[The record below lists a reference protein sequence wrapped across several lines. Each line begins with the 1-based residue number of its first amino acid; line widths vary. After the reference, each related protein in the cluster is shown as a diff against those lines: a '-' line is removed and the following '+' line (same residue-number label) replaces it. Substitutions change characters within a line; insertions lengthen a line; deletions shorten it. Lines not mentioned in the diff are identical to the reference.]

1 MNGQPAAR
9 RGIYLIALLT
19 ACVGLVRWQP
29 ATPALAADKPRGS
42 TSAYATEPLTNSDR
56 PSADVNRSPVDFVLS
71 PDESWMVVANQTSHT
86 VSLVDMATGEVLDE
100 TACGHRPVAL
110 AIAPDGT
117 HILATASY
125 TGELFRF
132 VVDGDKLREVD
143 RLFLGFE
150 PWDVAIT
157 ADGKTAYIALAAA
170 AEVAEV
176 DLNPMAV
183 RRRIA
188 VGRWPRFLA
197 LSPDGERLAVGTS
210 GEGGVSVVDTA
221 LGKRIFQEDFVGMN
235 LGGMWPSRDGRFVYL
250 PWITYL
256 NNPITENNIRR
267 GWVLASRIARVNLRE
282 HVRREA
288 ISLDPPGEA
297 VADPYAVALNDDE
310 STMVATAAGTHELLV
325 YRSAGLPWQDYGGP
339 GDHIAQELRNAPNRF
354 DRIELGGRP
363 MAVRF
368 CHDGRRVWV
377 ANYLLNCVQEVDID
391 ARKLVRS
398 IDLGGSEKPLLARK
412 GEAVFLDGRKSLDQ
426 WYSCFS
432 CHYEAGPNRPTVD
445 TRTDG
450 GFQNTY
456 KTIRG
461 LYNVSRT
468 GPWTWHGWQN
478 DLRAAMRK
486 SLAET
491 LLSPDTPRR
500 NEIKALVAYLE
511 SLETPP
517 NWHWQPDGTLSEA
530 GRRGKTVF
538 EGPTAGCAT
547 CHSGPEF
554 TDGEIHDVGTGEPND
569 KYEGYNTPSLIGV
582 ARQIHWLH
590 HGHADSLEALLTGEH
605 NPTKVTGN
613 GELTPAERA
622 DLIAYLQ
629 TL

>member
-9 RGIYLIALLT
+9 GVCLVALLVVCMGIGHCLPHT
-19 ACVGLVRWQP
+19 SAVAAEKPSGVQSSGGTD
-29 ATPALAADKPRGS
+29 TPA
-42 TSAYATEPLTNSDR
+42 ATIPPSD
-56 PSADVNRSPVDFVLS
+56 DVNRSPVDFVLS

-86 VSLVDMATGEVLDE
+86 LSLVDLATGRVLHE
-100 TACGHRPVAL
+100 TACGRRPTAL
-110 AIAPDGT
+110 AIAPDGK
-117 HILATASY
+117 HVLATASY
-125 TGELFRF
+125 SGELYRF
-132 VVDGDKLREVD
+132 IIEGDELREVD

-150 PWDVAIT
+150 PWGVAIT
-157 ADGKTAYIALAAA
+157 PNGQTAYVALAAA
-170 AEVAEV
+170 GEVAEI
-176 DLNPMAV
+176 DLEQMAV
-183 RRRIA
+183 RRQID

-197 LSPDGERLAVGTS
+197 LSPDGERLAVGAS
-210 GEGGVSVVDTA
+210 GDGGVSVVDTVS
-221 LGKRIFQEDFVGMN
+221 GERIFQENFVGMN
-235 LGGMWPSRDGRFVYL
+235 LGAMWPSNDGKYVYL

-256 NNPITENNIRR
+256 NNPITEHNIRR

-297 VADPYAVALNDDE
+297 VADPHAVALNDDE
-310 STMVATAAGTHELLV
+310 SWMVATAAGTHELLV
-325 YRSAGLPWQDYGGP
+325 YRMKGLPWQDYGGP
-339 GDHIAQELRNAPNRF
+339 GDHIALELRNAPDRF

-368 CHDGRRVWV
+368 GHDDSRVWV
-377 ANYLLNCVQEVDID
+377 ANYLLNCVQEVDIVE
-391 ARKLVRS
+391 RKLIRS
-398 IDLGGSEKPLLARK
+398 IDLGGPQEPSLARK
-412 GEAVFLDGRKSLDQ
+412 GEAVFLDARKSLDQ

-461 LYNVSRT
+461 LHNVART
-468 GPWTWHGWQN
+468 SPWTWHGWQD

-491 LLSPDTPRR
+491 LMSPNTPRR
-500 NEIKALVAYLE
+500 ADLKALGAYLE

-517 NWHWQPDGTLSEA
+517 NWHRQADGTLSEA
-530 GRRGKTVF
+530 ALRGKAVF
-538 EGPTAGCAT
+538 EGPTAACAT
-547 CHSGPEF
+547 CHSGAEF

-582 ARQIHWLH
+582 ARQVRWLH

-605 NPTKVTGN
+605 NPAQITGA
-613 GELTPAERA
+613 GSLTPAERA